1 MGKMEAGGKENLSER
16 RGGVTVNWLL
26 EKNCGSGQGNVTN
39 NLFLSDIYNVNS
51 SRLIK
56 MLYIQCNVLHNLP
69 VVGEM

>member
-1 MGKMEAGGKENLSER
+1 MGKMEAGEKENLSGR

-26 EKNCGSGQGNVTN
+26 EKNCGSSQGNVTN

-51 SRLIK
+51 RRLIK

-69 VVGEM
+69 VLGEM